1 MTSAI
6 WPTIW
11 QTRLLPVK
19 TSLERKTL
27 TLLIRFFCVEVLYIS
42 TLILFVCEE
51 MLVLFLEYNGWVK
64 GSLFLNG
71 TSLLDL

>member
-1 MTSAI
+1 M
-6 WPTIW
+6 
-11 QTRLLPVK
+11 
-19 TSLERKTL
+19 
-27 TLLIRFFCVEVLYIS
+27 RFFSVEVLYIS